1 MTGNDC
7 LAHLMQVIESFE
19 EALNGD
25 SRDPTISPNA
35 KSIDGTEH
43 EKLLQE
49 LEERLRLGE
58 RLLRFYQRYN
68 PDFTLQQLSGVLDKY
83 VGREEDVCAELRS
96 KYNAD
101 LHGEYAPPREPTP
114 IQPGREWT
122 SDLGAAQVQDDKNV
136 GASASHATGAQDSR
150 SHASA
155 GNVIERQMFIKRL
168 THFYSIHDPSHMSS
182 VEDEVCNTICTHM
195 QRGGTGLLLKCTLAI
210 QSMLTAGKEGAS
222 VETLARHLLTARRR
236 QARTYAGHEEQF
248 NSILRD
254 QYNGC
259 DLNDPDGL
267 GFPHRPPPRAPSHA
281 SRIPPPQTYEQM
293 HHAYPAHAEIFPGA
307 FVLRT
312 SVTNPKACWMWRP
325 QEDDDT

>member
-1 MTGNDC
+1 MI
-7 LAHLMQVIESFE
+7 L
-19 EALNGD
+19 
-25 SRDPTISPNA
+25 PTCPTS
-35 KSIDGTEH
+35 KM
-43 EKLLQE
+43 
-49 LEERLRLGE
+49 
-58 RLLRFYQRYN
+58 RYA
-68 PDFTLQQLSGVLDKY
+68 TRY
-83 VGREEDVCAELRS
+83 VHTC
-96 KYNAD
+96 
-101 LHGEYAPPREPTP
+101 
-114 IQPGREWT
+114 
-122 SDLGAAQVQDDKNV
+122 NV
-136 GASASHATGAQDSR
+136 
-150 SHASA
+150 
-155 GNVIERQMFIKRL
+155 
-168 THFYSIHDPSHMSS
+168 
-182 VEDEVCNTICTHM
+182 
-195 QRGGTGLLLKCTLAI
+195 GTGLLLKCTLAI